1 MVMSQENSSNQE
13 IKENKESVDNMAN
26 DSLMNG
32 DDTASGLAQNNNGAY
47 HHPSLMQAVLG
58 LFGFGSRRSSKTKKT
73 DKNPYN
79 SETQKSMIK
88 STKNNAVDNAKKCQD
103 QPSKKSTKDS
113 KVKDS
118 VKSTNKINKT
128 KSKKPFY
135 LFIVV
140 FAVVIIIVWATS
152 FSGSTSSQTAPS
164 MEPIPIVQE
173 VKTAQTVSKSTA
185 TDHIKKTTA
194 RIKQPSQAA
203 ILPTSSEATG
213 ATENSSTANA
223 TTSMS
228 IGVTDKNLT
237 QISTLYHENTKV
249 LLKALESLKTEL
261 KAQAK
266 LIQTLQ
272 ADNQNLQ
279 QAIATNRA
287 QIGSVND
294 AVKSVSDN
302 QQSFVSHA
310 DFVNYAKANTQA
322 LDSIAQLIQKGF
334 AHKGLASSADLP
346 FEVTGFTTLVDSGS
360 CQVMTSH
367 NGVYQGVLIGDS
379 LMGWALKSSNCNN
392 HIAVFT
398 QGAKQVVVGGV
409 Q

>member
-1 MVMSQENSSNQE
+1 MSQENNSNQE
-13 IKENKESVDNMAN
+13 IKENKERVGDVSD

-32 DDTASGLAQNNNGAY
+32 DDTASGSAQKNNGAY

-58 LFGFGSRRSSKTKKT
+58 LFGFGSRRSSNTKKT

-79 SETQKSMIK
+79 SETQKSTVK
-88 STKNNAVDNAKKCQD
+88 STKNNVVDNAKNCQD
-103 QPSKKSTKDS
+103 EPSKQSTKDS
-113 KVKDS
+113 KVKGS
-118 VKSTNKINKT
+118 AKSTNKTNKT

-152 FSGSTSSQTAPS
+152 FSGGTSSQTAPS
-164 MEPIPIVQE
+164 MESMP
-173 VKTAQTVSKSTA
+173 TVNKSAA
-185 TDHIKKTTA
+185 TDHIKKTMA
-194 RIKQPSQAA
+194 ASIKQPSQAA
-203 ILPTSSEATG
+203 ILPTSSEDTSTTGNSAEAHATP
-213 ATENSSTANA
+213 
-223 TTSMS
+223 SMS

-249 LLKALESLKTEL
+249 LLKAIESLKTEIQ
-261 KAQAK
+261 AQAK
-266 LIQTLQ
+266 LIQNLQ
-272 ADNQNLQ
+272 TDNQNLQ

-287 QIGSVND
+287 QIGSVNE

-310 DFVNYAKANTQA
+310 DFVNYAKANTHA
-322 LDSIAQLIQKGF
+322 LDGIAQLIQKGF

-367 NGVYQGVLIGDS
+367 DGVYQGVLIGDS

-398 QGAKQVVVGGV
+398 QGSKQVVVGGV